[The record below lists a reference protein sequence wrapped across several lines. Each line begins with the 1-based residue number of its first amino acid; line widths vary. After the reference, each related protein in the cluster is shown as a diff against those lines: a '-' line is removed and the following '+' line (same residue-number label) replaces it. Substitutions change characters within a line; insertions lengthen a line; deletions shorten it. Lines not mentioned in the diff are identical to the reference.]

1 MTRPVLYELDQFG
14 AIGSSCSRAFRESFT
29 NLAVAGEDLVDV
41 RADRLHDVDIFSLG
55 ISTEIISLADASLLQ
70 HPLDA
75 AAMIANVQPISHL
88 QSVAVNRNRLSI
100 ERVDDSERN
109 QLLGKVIRTVVIGR
123 VGRGDRKSIRVVVS
137 AYQMVGRGFTG
148 SVGRVRGI
156 GCVFGE
162 RRRRRSKRA
171 VDFVRRKGME
181 SPGTAHPSSV
191 PA

>member
-1 MTRPVLYELDQFG
+1 MQLDPGAIAAVHHRAPPLLVGNVPVDGLQQSGLERFRRTVSCLERRLHGIDRVAAVMTRPVLYELDQFG

-88 QSVAVNRNRLSI
+88 QSVAANRNRLFI

-109 QLLGKVIRTVVIGR
+109 APLGEGVRTV
-123 VGRGDRKSIRVVVS
+123 
-137 AYQMVGRGFTG
+137 
-148 SVGRVRGI
+148 
-156 GCVFGE
+156 
-162 RRRRRSKRA
+162 
-171 VDFVRRKGME
+171 GM
-181 SPGTAHPSSV
+181 
-191 PA
+191 